1 MRARDTGADPRHKH
15 EIKAGPGN
23 LWAIKSVRPV
33 SPTIGL
39 TRSAGVDCL
48 PAFPLFS
55 PEVTSLEVACN
66 IFVYSFTASCTR

>member
-1 MRARDTGADPRHKH
+1 MRARDTGADTGHKR
-15 EIKAGPGN
+15 EIKVEPGN
-23 LWAIKSVRPV
+23 LWAIKRVRPV

-55 PEVTSLEVACN
+55 PEFTSLEVACN
-66 IFVYSFTASCTR
+66 IFVYSFTGSCTR